1 MKLLEYYLLN
11 LNKMKPIYAL
21 LGLLFFYGC
30 ENSDTKSNAVFIG
43 GDIINPSNNYVV
55 LYDPQDH
62 VDTLYLD
69 SNNKFSHHLLDF
81 SPGIHSFV
89 HGGKHQSILLEA
101 NDSIMMH
108 INTHDFDGSL
118 TYNGSGARKNNYLI
132 ELLSKLENENR
143 KENAF
148 YNLGPV
154 EFHKII
160 EAKIS
165 KNTNDLHLFLKHNP
179 NSDLFIKIGISSIKY
194 HYFTRKELYPY
205 RHFGANKLSDFK
217 ALPLNFYN
225 FRKDIIYN
233 DKDLKDF
240 YPYYNFLFPHI
251 NNLAFE
257 QLIAVNTNFT
267 LETNNLEY
275 TEHKLVL
282 IDSLVTN
289 PMIKN
294 NLLKY
299 TARNFISNSKSI
311 DKSYILYQSYLEKST
326 NAKDKF
332 YIKNLFKNA
341 QGLQP
346 GYQLPAIEVI
356 DNNNNNLNINSIL
369 DKTTVIYFWDNA
381 SRYHFENSH
390 IRVNTLSKL
399 FPNIDFIA
407 ININSMHTNVW
418 KNMIYAN
425 QFDITNEYRFANPSF
440 AKKRLAINYIKKIL
454 VVDENGFILNATA
467 NLFDST
473 FEETLKYYN

>member
-1 MKLLEYYLLN
+1 
-11 LNKMKPIYAL
+11 MKPLYIL
-21 LGLLFFYGC
+21 LGLLYLYGC
-30 ENSDTKSNAVFIG
+30 QNSNKKTNTVFIG

-69 SNNKFSHHLLDF
+69 SNNKFSHHFSNF

-89 HGGKHQSILLEA
+89 HGGKHQAMLLEA

-118 TYNGSGARKNNYLI
+118 TYNGTGAKKNNYLI
-132 ELLSKLENENR
+132 NLLSRLENKNRQENDFN
-143 KENAF
+143 KKD
-148 YNLGPV
+148 PMP
-154 EFHKII
+154 FHETI
-160 EAKIS
+160 EAEIS
-165 KNTNDLHLFLKHNP
+165 RHTEELYLFLKHNP
-179 NSDLFIKIGISSIKY
+179 NSELFIKIAKSRIKY
-194 HYFTRKELYPY
+194 HYFTRNELYPY
-205 RHFGANKLSDFK
+205 RHFGTNKLNDFK
-217 ALPLNFYN
+217 GLPLTFYN
-225 FRKDIIYN
+225 FRKDITYN

-240 YPYYNFLFPHI
+240 YPYYNFMFPHI

-257 QLIAVNTNFT
+257 QLITVNTNFT
-267 LETNNLEY
+267 LETNSLEY

-282 IDSLVTN
+282 IDSLITN

-299 TARNFISNSKSI
+299 TTRNFISNSKSI
-311 DKSYILYQSYLEKST
+311 DKSYILYQSYLDKST
-326 NAKDKF
+326 NTKDKV

-356 DNNNNNLNINSIL
+356 DNQNNNLNINSII
-369 DKTTVIYFWDNA
+369 DKITVIYFWDNA

-390 IRVNTLSKL
+390 IRVNTISKL

-418 KNMIYAN
+418 KNMIYTN
-425 QFDITNEYRFANPSF
+425 QFDIKNEFRFANPSF
-440 AKKRLAINYIKKIL
+440 AKKRLAINYIKKVLI
-454 VVDENGFILNATA
+454 VDKKGFILNATA
-467 NLFDST
+467 NLFDSS
-473 FEETLKYYN
+473 FEDILKSYN